1 MSNKNEIL
9 IKEGDSREIII
20 YRDGD
25 NAPKVEVLLQ
35 YQNLWL
41 SQKALSTLFDVN
53 VPAISK
59 HIKNIF
65 ESGELDEKVVV
76 SILEITTQH
85 GAIIGKTQNKETKF
99 YNLELVIAV
108 GYRVNSER
116 AIMFRNWATKILKEY
131 IQKGSVLDVERL
143 KKPEYIFGQDY
154 FDETLERIRDIRN
167 SERRFYQ
174 KITDI
179 FADCSADYDIESETT
194 RNFFA
199 TIQNKLHW
207 AITRA
212 TAAEIV
218 YNRADHKK
226 QNMGL
231 TSWKNA
237 PQGRIR
243 KSDVSI
249 AKNYLNTEEIDGLNR
264 IVSMYLD
271 YAEDQA
277 KRKKVMYMK
286 DWIEKLNAFLQFN
299 ERDILQNNGKVTN
312 EIAKAFAESEFEKY
326 RVIQDK
332 IYQSDF
338 DKLIEQTQNLHQNN
352 NK

>member
-1 MSNKNEIL
+1 MPNKNEIVV
-9 IKEGDSREIII
+9 KEGDSREIII
-20 YRDGD
+20 YRDGE

-35 YQNLWL
+35 HQNLWL

-65 ESGELDEKVVV
+65 ETGELDEFSVV
-76 SILEITTQH
+76 SKMEIT
-85 GAIIGKTQNKETKF
+85 AADNKNYKTKF
-99 YNLELVIAV
+99 YSLELVIAV

-116 AIMFRNWATKILKEY
+116 AILFRNWATKILKEY

-154 FDETLERIRDIRN
+154 FDETLERIRDIRS

-179 FADCSADYDIESETT
+179 FADCSADYTLESETT
-194 RNFFA
+194 KTFFA
-199 TIQNKLHW
+199 TVQNKLHW
-207 AITRA
+207 AITRE

-218 YNRADHKK
+218 YNRADHTK

-237 PQGRIR
+237 PKGRIR

-249 AKNYLNTEEIDGLNR
+249 AKNYLNTEEMDGLNR

-277 KRKKVMYMK
+277 KRKKVMYMR
-286 DWIEKLNAFLQFN
+286 DWVEKLNAFLQFN
-299 ERDILQNNGKVTN
+299 ERDILQNNGKVTH

-326 RVIQDK
+326 RIIQDK
-332 IYQSDF
+332 TYQSDF
-338 DKLIEQTQNLHQNN
+338 DKLVEQTRNLT
-352 NK
+352 

>member
-1 MSNKNEIL
+1 MTTKTNIQL
-9 IKEGDSREIII
+9 KEGESREIII
-20 YRDGD
+20 YRNGSN

-35 YQNLWL
+35 HENLWL
-41 SQKALSTLFDVN
+41 TQKALATLFDVN

-65 ESGELDEKVVV
+65 DSGELLEKVVV

-85 GAIIGKTQNKETKF
+85 GAIVGKTQNKATKF

-116 AIMFRNWATKILKEY
+116 AIVFRNWATNILKEY
-131 IQKGSVLDVERL
+131 IQKGSVIDVERL
-143 KKPEYIFGQDY
+143 KTPEYVFGQDY
-154 FDETLERIRDIRN
+154 FDETLERIRDIRS

-179 FADCSADYDIESETT
+179 YAECSADYDVESEVT
-194 RNFFA
+194 RKFFA
-199 TIQNKLHW
+199 TVQNKLHW
-207 AITRA
+207 AITHE

-218 YNRADHKK
+218 YSRANHTK

-237 PQGRIR
+237 PKGRIR

-249 AKNYLNTEEIDGLNR
+249 AKNYLQPEEMEALNR

-277 KRKKVMYMK
+277 KRRQVMYMT
-286 DWIEKLNAFLQFN
+286 DWTKKLDAFLQFN
-299 ERDILQNNGKVTN
+299 EREILQNTGTVTH

-326 RVIQDK
+326 RVIQDRS
-332 IYQSDF
+332 YQSDF
-338 DKLIEQTQNLHQNN
+338 DKLLALTY
-352 NK
+352 KTD